1 MKTIKVTENRWKFV
15 LIPALIVVIGI
26 VMYLVHG
33 GFNYDVEFMGGIRM
47 QVNMHTDFDNKAVA
61 DLIQEKTVDT
71 VSATVQ
77 TGDNSQ
83 VAVIKTP
90 PVEEAVKNEIF
101 EALKAEYNLTDEDLL
116 SVSSASASFGNEI
129 QQKALLYTLLAIIC
143 ILVYII
149 IRFEWRSA
157 VMAVVA
163 LAINIFVMA
172 SVYSITNI
180 PLNTTFIAAMLTVVG
195 YSINNTIVI
204 FDRIR
209 ENMKLR
215 KKNETVTDLTNRSV
229 AETMGRTINS
239 TITTLIT
246 IILIYILGVSAIREF
261 ALPLIVGIIA
271 GAYTSIFIASGFL
284 GAWRESEI
292 KARAQ
297 AAAERRSNKK
307 K

>member
-15 LIPALIVVIGI
+15 LLPALIVVIGI

-33 GFNYDVEFMGGIRM
+33 GFNYDVEFLGGIRM

-61 DLIQEKTVDT
+61 DLIQEKTTDT
-71 VSATVQ
+71 VNATVQ
-77 TGDNSQ
+77 TGDNPQ

-101 EALKAEYNLTDEDLL
+101 EALKAEYNLADEDLL

-129 QQKALLYTLLAIIC
+129 QRKALLYTLLAIIC

-157 VMAVVA
+157 VMAVIA
-163 LAINIFVMA
+163 LAINIVVMA
-172 SVYSITNI
+172 AIYAITNI

-215 KKNETVTDLTNRSV
+215 KKNETVTELTDRSV
-229 AETMGRTINS
+229 METLGRTINS
-239 TITTLIT
+239 TVTTLIT
-246 IILIYILGVSAIREF
+246 IVLIYILGVSAIREF

-292 KARAQ
+292 KARAA
-297 AAAERRSNKK
+297 AAAERRANKK

>member
-1 MKTIKVTENRWKFV
+1 MKNLKVTENRWKFV
-15 LIPALIVVIGI
+15 ILPALVIVIGI

-129 QQKALLYTLLAIIC
+129 QRKALLYTLLAIIC

-163 LAINIFVMA
+163 LAINIVVMA
-172 SVYSITNI
+172 AVYSITNI

-229 AETMGRTINS
+229 METMGRTINS

-246 IILIYILGVSAIREF
+246 IVLIYILGVSAIREF

>member
-1 MKTIKVTENRWKFV
+1 MKNLKVTENRWKFV
-15 LIPALIVVIGI
+15 ILPALVIVIGI

-61 DLIQEKTVDT
+61 DLIQDKTTDT

-83 VAVIKTP
+83 IAVIKTP

-101 EALKAEYNLTDEDLL
+101 EALKTEYNLADEDLL

-129 QQKALLYTLLAIIC
+129 QRKALLYTLLAIIC

-163 LAINIFVMA
+163 LAINIVIMA
-172 SVYSITNI
+172 AVYAVTNI

-229 AETMGRTINS
+229 METMGRTINS

-246 IILIYILGVSAIREF
+246 IVLIYILGVSAIREF

>member
-1 MKTIKVTENRWKFV
+1 MKNLKVTENRWKFV
-15 LIPALIVVIGI
+15 ILPALVIVIGI

-47 QVNMHTDFDNKAVA
+47 QVNMHTDFVNKDVA
-61 DLIQEKTVDT
+61 DLIQEKTTDT
-71 VSATVQ
+71 VNAVVQ

-90 PVEEAVKNEIF
+90 PVEEEVKNEIF
-101 EALKAEYNLTDEDLL
+101 EALKAEYNLSDEDLL

-129 QQKALLYTLLAIIC
+129 QRKALLYTILAILC

-163 LAINIFVMA
+163 LTVNIVIMA
-172 SVYSITNI
+172 AVYSITNI

-229 AETMGRTINS
+229 METMGRTINS

-246 IILIYILGVSAIREF
+246 IVLIYILGVSAIREF

-297 AAAERRSNKK
+297 AAQERRANKK

>member
-246 IILIYILGVSAIREF
+246 IVLIYILGVSAIREF

>member
-246 IILIYILGVSAIREF
+246 IVLIYILGVSAIREF

-297 AAAERRSNKK
+297 AAQERRSNKK